1 MPDRPLRVALQ
12 NVGCKLNFY
21 ELEAFKAGF
30 ARQGYQVVPF
40 ESGADLY
47 VVNTCTVTGSGDA
60 DSRKAVR
67 RARRLNPAAT
77 VVATGCY
84 AQRQPEALRQAGAH
98 LVVGNGDKARL
109 VEQVEAHLQGAPAE
123 DFDPQERP
131 RTTQFLRIEGS
142 VEQGRTRGSLQIQ
155 DGCDERCTYCIIPQV
170 RGPGAS
176 RPASEVVAQARG
188 MVEAGYR
195 ELALTGVHT
204 GSYGYD
210 QDQPDLLVG
219 LLAELEQIEG
229 LERLR
234 LNSIE
239 PGYLSDEL
247 IAYAAASSVLCRHFH
262 IPLQSGDDQVLR
274 RMNRRYTRA
283 YYAERIETLAR
294 LIPDCA
300 LGADVMVGFPGEGEA
315 HFANTR
321 ALIADSP
328 LTYLHVFSYSLREG
342 TPAQKL
348 GNHLG
353 EQAKSTRA
361 QELIALGQRKRL
373 AFNQGFVGRH
383 LEVLVEEQPD
393 PASGLSAGLSDNYV
407 KVLFPGRAEQ
417 VNEFARV
424 RVEQARENLVYGE
437 LD

>member
-1 MPDRPLRVALQ
+1 MLFR
-12 NVGCKLNFY
+12 
-21 ELEAFKAGF
+21 
-30 ARQGYQVVPF
+30 
-40 ESGADLY
+40 S
-47 VVNTCTVTGSGDA
+47 
-60 DSRKAVR
+60 
-67 RARRLNPAAT
+67 
-77 VVATGCY
+77 
-84 AQRQPEALRQAGAH
+84 
-98 LVVGNGDKARL
+98 
-109 VEQVEAHLQGAPAE
+109 
-123 DFDPQERP
+123 
-131 RTTQFLRIEGS
+131 
-142 VEQGRTRGSLQIQ
+142 
-155 DGCDERCTYCIIPQV
+155 
-170 RGPGAS
+170 
-176 RPASEVVAQARG
+176 
-188 MVEAGYR
+188 
-195 ELALTGVHT
+195 
-204 GSYGYD
+204 D

-353 EQAKSTRA
+353 EQAKSARA

-417 VNEFARV
+417 VNQFARV

>member
-1 MPDRPLRVALQ
+1 MTTRPLRVALQ

-40 ESGADLY
+40 EAKADLY

-67 RARRLNPAAT
+67 RARRANPDAT

-84 AQRQPEALRQAGAH
+84 AQRQPEELRQAGAH

-109 VEQVEAHLQGAPAE
+109 VEQVEAHLQGAQLRE
-123 DFDPQERP
+123 FDPLERP
-131 RTTQFLRIEGS
+131 RTTHFLSIEGL

-155 DGCDERCTYCIIPQV
+155 DGCDEHCTYCIIPQV
-170 RGPGAS
+170 RGPSAS
-176 RPASEVVAQARG
+176 RPAGEVVAQARS
-188 MVEAGYR
+188 MVAAGYR

-204 GSYGYD
+204 GSYGCE
-210 QDQPDLLVG
+210 QDQPDSLVR
-219 LLAELEQIEG
+219 LLADLEEVEG

-247 IAYAAASSVLCRHFH
+247 IAHAAASQKLCRHFH
-262 IPLQSGDDQVLR
+262 VPLQSGDDLILR

-283 YYAERIETLAR
+283 DYAGRIEELAR
-294 LIPDCA
+294 LIPDSA
-300 LGADVMVGFPGEGEA
+300 IGADVMVGFPGEEEE

-321 ALIADSP
+321 ALIEDLP
-328 LTYLHVFSYSLREG
+328 LTYLHVFPYSLRSG

-348 GNHLG
+348 GAHLDEG
-353 EQAKSTRA
+353 TKNNRA
-361 QELIALGQRKRL
+361 HQLIALGRRKRL
-373 AFNQGFVGRH
+373 DFNRRFVDRQ
-383 LEVLVEEQPD
+383 LEVLVEERPD
-393 PASGLSAGLSDNYV
+393 PASGLSAGLSDNYI
-407 KVLFPGRAEQ
+407 KALFPGRADQ
-417 VNEFARV
+417 VNHFVRV
-424 RVEQARENLVYGE
+424 RVTQARDSLVYGE

>member
-1 MPDRPLRVALQ
+1 MTSRPLRVALQ

-30 ARQGYQVVPF
+30 ARQGYQIVPF
-40 ESGADLY
+40 EAEADLY

-67 RARRLNPAAT
+67 RARRANPDAT

-84 AQRQPEALRQAGAH
+84 AQRQPDDLRQAGAH

-109 VEQVEAHLQGAPAE
+109 VEQVQAHLRGIPQL
-123 DFDPQERP
+123 DFDPRQRP
-131 RTTQFLRIEGS
+131 QTTQFLSIEGS

-155 DGCDERCTYCIIPQV
+155 DGCDEHCTYCIIPQV
-170 RGPGAS
+170 RGPSAS
-176 RPASEVVAQARG
+176 RPASEVVAQAQS
-188 MVEAGYR
+188 MVAGGYR

-204 GSYGYD
+204 GSYGGEEEGSLVRLLS
-210 QDQPDLLVG
+210 DLE
-219 LLAELEQIEG
+219 AIEG

-247 IAYAAASSVLCRHFH
+247 ITHAAASQKLCRHFH
-262 IPLQSGDDQVLR
+262 VPLQSGDDRILR

-283 YYAERIETLAR
+283 YYAGRVEALAH

-300 LGADVMVGFPGEGEA
+300 IGADVMVGFPGEAEE

-321 ALIADSP
+321 ALIADTP
-328 LTYLHVFSYSLREG
+328 LTYLHVFSYSLRAGTAAQQLGAHLDEG
-342 TPAQKL
+342 T
-348 GNHLG
+348 
-353 EQAKSTRA
+353 KSTRA
-361 QELIALGQRKRL
+361 RELIALGHSKRL
-373 AFNQGFVGRH
+373 DFNRRFVGRQ
-383 LEVLVEEQPD
+383 LKVLVEEEPD

-407 KVLFPGRAEQ
+407 KALFPGRPGQ
-417 VNEFARV
+417 VNQFVQV
-424 RVEQARENLVYGE
+424 RVAQARENLVYGE